1 MPARS
6 RTHASEPFA
15 VVRIDRPMKRGRGRD
30 FAFALVK
37 NQVMPGTGL
46 PDTAFRHPLII
57 ALNAPTTSTWFV
69 DHNLMIMGDM
79 MPARDPMVMR
89 TKRRR
94 KTRATRKRATNRRS
108 SEPTNSPRLGHE
120 GKQHRS
126 VAAVRCQYQHSL
138 ARDGHG
144 THRVYRL
151 SRRAALCQ
159 GRRSLGARQLHA
171 YRRRRHHARNREL
184 DVIGMDRRRRRRMVV
199 CRQLVAFAEY
209 NYLDF
214 GTPGVTFTP
223 AVRRFLSTS
232 SRTSTASWWAS
243 ITASVRSPTDG
254 SSDRRRDRIDRAVA
268 RSPRVTRGS
277 LFEARGVPT
286 STLRCGQREQPT
298 HCITVFFSRFIYVR
312 RESALSR
319 PQPGRA
325 VVVRLRPSD
334 STAIAV

>member
-1 MPARS
+1 MKGSNIDPSRLFVVNTSIPWLATVTGRIGFTASPAVLLYAKGGGAWVRDNY
-6 RTHASEPFA
+6 TLT
-15 VVRIDRPMKRGRGRD
+15 VVGGTTLATANSTSSGWTVGGGVEWW
-30 FAFALVK
+30 F
-37 NQVMPGTGL
+37 PG
-46 PDTAFRHPLII
+46 
-57 ALNAPTTSTWFV
+57 NWS
-69 DHNLMIMGDM
+69 
-79 MPARDPMVMR
+79 
-89 TKRRR
+89 
-94 KTRATRKRATNRRS
+94 
-108 SEPTNSPRLGHE
+108 
-120 GKQHRS
+120 
-126 VAAVRCQYQHSL
+126 
-138 ARDGHG
+138 
-144 THRVYRL
+144 
-151 SRRAALCQ
+151 
-159 GRRSLGARQLHA
+159 
-171 YRRRRHHARNREL
+171 
-184 DVIGMDRRRRRRMVV
+184 
-199 CRQLVAFAEY
+199 AFAEY

-223 AVRRFLSTS
+223 AVRRFPSTS